1 MHRLVAPDRR
11 GQFMGFTARDE
22 DAYMAADALLFIDH
36 AEAHA
41 GKAPVKIEQN
51 FLERRALSADRR
63 GAPGIIPQ
71 WARNIDRAAQARLNA
86 MPR

>member
-1 MHRLVAPDRR
+1 
-11 GQFMGFTARDE
+11 
-22 DAYMAADALLFIDH
+22 
-36 AEAHA
+36 
-41 GKAPVKIEQN
+41 
-51 FLERRALSADRR
+51 LSADRR